1 MISTG
6 TGLVLSALRK
16 ASTLAPRVTHQVV
29 AFGNP
34 SKLAGALLEAAV
46 ADLSNTGT
54 RETFE
59 QGAPAVVQRLAE
71 LGKAKPTFS
80 CSVLRRSRSATS
92 CSGSG
97 SG

>member
-1 MISTG
+1 MG
-6 TGLVLSALRK
+6 EHLRRGLN
-16 ASTLAPRVTHQVV
+16 V

-34 SKLAGALLEAAV
+34 SKLAGALLEAAM

-71 LGKAKPTFS
+71 LGEGDW
-80 CSVLRRSRSATS
+80 R
-92 CSGSG
+92 
-97 SG
+97 